1 MKKHEK
7 GFTLLEMMLV
17 IAIMASVMVMI
28 VGFVTQKTDEMR
40 RDRVSLQVQQILNA
54 GLSFYLN
61 NNRFPNNTAD
71 VGAATSELVAGGY
84 IPSGIRNPWGQVF
97 STTKDDTRGTFS
109 VTTNVVK
116 NIEATVVAG
125 RLPLASTSA
134 ATVTAMVSVPG
145 QNLNNARAFN
155 FGAIYHSGACVPVPT
170 CPNGMT
176 PDIMVVPAQAYGI
189 YDGPVSCADP
199 ANFATCTGAAN
210 MYPISG
216 YTARAI
222 LGNPNTTTLPGCTTG
237 ANQVCYQTRMWGPV
251 DTPLPS
257 SGSGR
262 YWRVCLSVLTE
273 KGVVNPTGA
282 SAVAWG
288 QGMGSVLALTRCV
301 PAGESSNS
309 SGFTVWAP

>member
-1 MKKHEK
+1 MKKQEK

-17 IAIMASVMVMI
+17 ITIMASVMVMI

-61 NNRFPNNTAD
+61 NNRFPNNAAD

-84 IPSGIRNPWGQVF
+84 ITSGIRNPWGQVF
-97 STTKDDTRGTFS
+97 STTKNDTTGTFS

-125 RLPLASTSA
+125 RLPMSSTSA
-134 ATVTAMVSVPG
+134 ATVTAMVGVPG

-155 FGAIYHSGACVPVPT
+155 FGSVYHSGACVPVPT
-170 CPNGMT
+170 CPANMT
-176 PDIMVVPAQAYGI
+176 PDIMVVPSQAYGI
-189 YDGPVSCADP
+189 MDAPTCGSPNAISSCNAV
-199 ANFATCTGAAN
+199 NT
-210 MYPISG
+210 YPISG
-216 YTARAI
+216 FTARAI
-222 LGNPNTTTLPGCTTG
+222 LGSPGTTVLPGCTTG
-237 ANQVCYQTRMWGPV
+237 AMETCFATQGPWGG
-251 DTPLPS
+251 TPLPS

-262 YWRVCLSVLTE
+262 YWRVCLSVLTDR
-273 KGVVNPTGA
+273 GYVTPSGSN
-282 SAVAWG
+282 AVAWG

-301 PAGESSNS
+301 PSNEANTSSD
-309 SGFTVWAP
+309 FTVWAP